1 MMVKDFDDVLE
12 NEGRS
17 YAYPWERGIFADCL
31 AASHECWIVTHFDE
45 NVGHGIL
52 SVVAGEGHLLNVC
65 IRRDRQGRGY
75 GRELVLYMIERA
87 RKREADVIFLEVRP
101 SNHVALTLYD
111 TLGFNEIGTREN
123 YYRADGGHE
132 DASVLALQLNL
143 NVFNG

>member
-1 MMVKDFDDVLE
+1 MMVEDFDHVLE

-17 YAYPWERGIFADCL
+17 YAYPWTRGIFADCL
-31 AASHECWIVTHFDE
+31 AASHECWIVTNFDE

-52 SVVAGEGHLLNVC
+52 SVAAGEAHLLNVC

-87 RKREADVIFLEVRP
+87 RARAADVIFLEVRP
-101 SNHVALTLYD
+101 SNHVARTLYD

-123 YYRADGGHE
+123 YYRVDGGHE
-132 DASVLALQLNL
+132 DACVLALQLNL
-143 NVFNG
+143 DVFDG